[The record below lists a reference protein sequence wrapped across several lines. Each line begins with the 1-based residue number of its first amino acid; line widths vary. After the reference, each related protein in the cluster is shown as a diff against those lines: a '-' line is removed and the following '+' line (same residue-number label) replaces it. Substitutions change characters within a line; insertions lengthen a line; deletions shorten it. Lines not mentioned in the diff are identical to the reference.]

1 MLSCEK
7 CRNGLSAYLDK
18 KLTGSKLATVERHL
32 SECETCRAVLNDM
45 RKLETFLHRM
55 DVPPVPPTLASRI
68 LAVAHERKRIN
79 GKSPLGLQRFAPS
92 LQFWKSISPAAA
104 ALLIGLG
111 IGAYM
116 GWTSYRNFES
126 KTPSAVI
133 TEHEASEERLYAISI
148 LSPVPFGSIEAATL
162 ALMEDGE

>member
-55 DVPPVPPTLASRI
+55 DVPPVPPALASRI
-68 LAVAHERKRIN
+68 LTVAHERKKIN
-79 GKSPLGLQRFAPS
+79 EKSPLGLQRFAPS

-104 ALLIGLG
+104 ALLLGLG
-111 IGAYM
+111 IGTFM
-116 GWTSYRNFES
+116 GLTGSQSSDVN
-126 KTPSAVI
+126 TAPAVSTDTGAI
-133 TEHEASEERLYAISI
+133 EEHLYAISVF
-148 LSPVPFGSIEAATL
+148 SPVPHGSIEAATL
-162 ALMEDGE
+162 ALMEVGE